1 MVLDSL
7 LFLLAF
13 YDHFYALKDKPAA
26 TVGGNAAAFG
36 GTDQA
41 SAATVSGTDQ
51 MTPTKKRRIIAKKKR
66 DDEEEDAFVRWGTKE
81 DQESMNKRI
90 KGLSA
95 DGQAL
100 VSTFME
106 KLAEKASEAKRL
118 KEERDSLKTKVAY
131 YENEIKTK
139 RVHIQLP
146 IEF

>member
-1 MVLDSL
+1 M
-7 LFLLAF
+7 AF
-13 YDHFYALKDKPAA
+13 YDHCYALKDKA
-26 TVGGNAAAFG
+26 TVGENAVSGNN
-36 GTDQA
+36 DQA
-41 SAATVSGTDQ
+41 AVATVSGTDQ
-51 MTPTKKRRIIAKKKR
+51 MTPTKKRRIAKKKR
-66 DDEEEDAFVRWGTKE
+66 DNEEEDAFVRWGTKE

-90 KGLSA
+90 KSLSA

-118 KEERDSLKTKVAY
+118 KEERDLLKTKVAY

-146 IEF
+146 QWD